1 MAGIEDALRFLDPKY
16 IDKAKELL
24 SDPMGSGA
32 GIMEPIKDLC
42 FNSNFKIIFIIIFC

>member
-1 MAGIEDALRFLDPKY
+1 MAGIEDALKFLDPKY

-32 GIMEPIKDLC
+32 GIMNAIKEFDP
-42 FNSNFKIIFIIIFC
+42 

>member
-32 GIMEPIKDLC
+32 GII
-42 FNSNFKIIFIIIFC
+42 NAI